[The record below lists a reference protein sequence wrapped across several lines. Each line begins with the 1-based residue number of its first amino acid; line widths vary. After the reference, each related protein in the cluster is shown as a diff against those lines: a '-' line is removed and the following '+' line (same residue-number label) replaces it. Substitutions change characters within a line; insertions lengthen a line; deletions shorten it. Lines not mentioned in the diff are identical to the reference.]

1 MFSAP
6 GLTKSIPA
14 PSGGTSR
21 LDFCPFSR
29 NNQSIRLLPG
39 AQSITGRRV
48 GLGYPGGLPEGI
60 SHTPLEPQKRI
71 PAEQWDF
78 CTQTGFQRDCGMGRD
93 QESLERSCGGT
104 PPHPSHGIL
113 SSHIPESP
121 PEGLDPNKPHGKE
134 SRRFPISHLRGAGKT
149 CSRKTP
155 TGKEMDLERALLAE
169 QETLPTF
176 LPGSWFHSK
185 CSSLQ
190 PCSMFLF

>member
-1 MFSAP
+1 
-6 GLTKSIPA
+6 
-14 PSGGTSR
+14 
-21 LDFCPFSR
+21 
-29 NNQSIRLLPG
+29 
-39 AQSITGRRV
+39 
-48 GLGYPGGLPEGI
+48 
-60 SHTPLEPQKRI
+60 
-71 PAEQWDF
+71 
-78 CTQTGFQRDCGMGRD
+78 MGRD

-121 PEGLDPNKPHGKE
+121 PEGLDPNKPHGEE

-190 PCSMFLF
+190 PRSMFHVPILGCPRDKSSEAKPGLGVTWPKGGFGKRLRLRAWDFSFHKL